1 MTGIKPQI
9 ITEMLETKRV
19 IDAHPIEMLAA
30 LFDLKVYRMPKL
42 VAIGNE
48 TGKTRSIRFCGPEWQ
63 ARQYIKRIA
72 YAKAAASYKRKVT
85 S

>member
-1 MTGIKPQI
+1 MTGIKPAV
-9 ITEMLETKRV
+9 ITEMLATKRV
-19 IDAHPIEMLAA
+19 IDEHPIEMLAA

-48 TGKTRSIRFCGPEWQ
+48 TNTTRSIQFCGPEEQ

-72 YAKAAASYKRKVT
+72 YAQAAASYKARV
-85 S
+85 